1 MYVHTY
7 NITVYICIFI
17 DPSTITDPNSDVS
30 LEAELGRMIVISCT
44 ARGLPAPNITWYP
57 DPKVPPSSSTDIDSQ
72 GYPVTTS
79 NLTIVSVQRDDTM
92 YSCIAT
98 NTGRSDTRV
107 FNITVTCKFSYCIL

>member
-1 MYVHTY
+1 M
-7 NITVYICIFI
+7 
-17 DPSTITDPNSDVS
+17 S
-30 LEAELGRMIVISCT
+30 LKAELGEMIVISCT
-44 ARGLPAPNITWYP
+44 ARGLPAPSITWSP
-57 DPKVPPSSSTDIDSQ
+57 DPIVLPSSSTDIDSQ

-107 FNITVTCKFSYCIL
+107 FNITVTCKFSCYCKYLMHLTKLM